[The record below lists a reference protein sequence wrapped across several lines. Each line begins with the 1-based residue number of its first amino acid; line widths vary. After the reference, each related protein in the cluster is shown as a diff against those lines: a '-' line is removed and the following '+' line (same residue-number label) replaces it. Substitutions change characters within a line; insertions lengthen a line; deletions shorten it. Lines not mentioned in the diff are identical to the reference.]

1 MTKLINRFSSM
12 QLSVA
17 LHGAVALIIVLMSL
31 DLFKIS
37 PKKIVDFEIYTDPV
51 LAQVANPIINKPMEE
66 TPPPPKPEVVTRK
79 VFGVNRKSIT
89 TNDATATAVKAG
101 NTTAKENDNLELNKD
116 DADSLPIPV
125 ADYLITDEPSVIFE
139 PKNKQRTEEARK
151 NGYTATA
158 RMKIL
163 VDVEGNVRDV
173 KLLNELKYGLG
184 ERAVEIVKQVKLSPA
199 KVNGKPVAVI
209 RDFTINFKATD

>member
-1 MTKLINRFSSM
+1 MSKLINRLSSL
-12 QLSVA
+12 QLSIMLHGVVA
-17 LHGAVALIIVLMSL
+17 LVIVLMSL
-31 DLFKIS
+31 DLFKITQ
-37 PKKIVDFEIYTDPV
+37 KKIVDFEVYTDPV
-51 LAQVANPIINKPMEE
+51 LAQVSHPIMNKPVEQA
-66 TPPPPKPEVVTRK
+66 PPKPEVVTRK
-79 VFGVNRKSIT
+79 VFGVNRKSTT
-89 TNDATATAVKAG
+89 TNEASATAVKSG

-151 NGYTATA
+151 NGYTGTA

-163 VDVEGNVRDV
+163 VDTEGNVRDV

-209 RDFTINFKATD
+209 RDFTITFKATD

>member
-1 MTKLINRFSSM
+1 MSKLISRLSSI
-12 QLSVA
+12 QLSIMLHGVVA
-17 LHGAVALIIVLMSL
+17 LVIILMSL
-31 DLFKIS
+31 DLFKITK
-37 PKKIVDFEIYTDPV
+37 KKIIDFEVYTDPV
-51 LAQVANPIINKPMEE
+51 LAQMANPVVNKPMEE
-66 TPPPPKPEVVTRK
+66 TPPPKPEVVTRK

-89 TNDATATAVKAG
+89 TTDASATAVKAG

-184 ERAVEIVKQVKLSPA
+184 ERAIEIVKQVKLSPA

-209 RDFTINFKATD
+209 RDFTITFKATD

>member
-1 MTKLINRFSSM
+1 M
-12 QLSVA
+12 
-17 LHGAVALIIVLMSL
+17 LHGLFALIIILMSL
-31 DLFKIS
+31 DLFKITK
-37 PKKIVDFEIYTDPV
+37 KKIVDFEVYTDPV
-51 LAQVANPIINKPMEE
+51 LAQTANPIMNKPIEQAA
-66 TPPPPKPEVVTRK
+66 PPKPEVVTRK

-89 TNDATATAVKAG
+89 TTDASATAVKAG
-101 NTTAKENDNLELNKD
+101 NTTAKENDNLDLNKD

-125 ADYLITDEPSVIFE
+125 ADYLITDEPAVIFE

-151 NGYTATA
+151 NGYTGTA

-163 VDVEGNVRDV
+163 VDIEGNVRDV

-184 ERAVEIVKQVKLSPA
+184 ERAIEIVKQVKLSPA

-209 RDFTINFKATD
+209 RDFTITFKATD

>member
-1 MTKLINRFSSM
+1 MSKLISRLSSL
-12 QLSVA
+12 QLSVV
-17 LHGAVALIIVLMSL
+17 LHGLVALVIVLMSL
-31 DLFKIS
+31 DLFKITK
-37 PKKIVDFEIYTDPV
+37 KKIVDFEVYTDPV
-51 LAQVANPIINKPMEE
+51 LAQVSNPVMNKPIEE
-66 TPPPPKPEVVTRK
+66 TPPPKPEVVTRK

-89 TNDATATAVKAG
+89 TNDASATAVKAG

-209 RDFTINFKATD
+209 RDFTITFKATD

>member
-1 MTKLINRFSSM
+1 MSRLTSRFSSL
-12 QLSVA
+12 QVSIA
-17 LHGAVALIIVLMSL
+17 LHGLVALVILLMSL
-31 DLFKIS
+31 DLFKITR
-37 PKKIVDFEIYTDPV
+37 KKTVDFEVYTDPV
-51 LAQVANPIINKPMEE
+51 LVQVSQPVMNRPIEE
-66 TPPPPKPEVVTRK
+66 TAPPKPEVVTRK

-89 TNDATATAVKAG
+89 TTEAGATAVKAG
-101 NTTAKENDNLELNKD
+101 NTTAKENDSLELNKD

-151 NGYTATA
+151 NGYTGTA

-163 VDVEGNVRDV
+163 VDTDGNVRDV

-184 ERAVEIVKQVKLSPA
+184 ERAIEIVKQVKLSPA

-209 RDFTINFKATD
+209 RDFTITFKATD

>member
-1 MTKLINRFSSM
+1 MIKLIRRLSSI
-12 QLSVA
+12 QLSILIHTLVA
-17 LHGAVALIIVLMSL
+17 LVIILMSL
-31 DLFKIS
+31 DFFKMT
-37 PKKIVDFEIYTDPV
+37 KKKTIDFEVYTDPI
-51 LAQVANPIINKPMEE
+51 LAQMKNPVMNKPIEQ
-66 TPPPPKPEVVTRK
+66 TPPSEPEVNARK

-89 TNDATATAVKAG
+89 TTDSAATAVKAG

-151 NGYTATA
+151 NGYTGTA

-163 VDVEGNVRDV
+163 VDTEGNVRDV

-184 ERAVEIVKQVKLSPA
+184 ERAIEIVKQVKLSPA

-209 RDFTINFKATD
+209 RDFTITFKATD

>member
-1 MTKLINRFSSM
+1 MLKLTCRLSSL
-12 QLSVA
+12 QLSIA
-17 LHGAVALIIVLMSL
+17 LHGLVGLVILLMSF
-31 DLFKIS
+31 DLVKIT
-37 PKKIVDFEIYTDPV
+37 KKKSADFEVYTDPV
-51 LAQVANPIINKPMEE
+51 LARVANPVVNKPIEE
-66 TPPPPKPEVVTRK
+66 TPPPKPEVVSRK
-79 VFGVNRKSIT
+79 VFGINRKSIT
-89 TNDATATAVKAG
+89 TTDASATAVKAG
-101 NTTAKENDNLELNKD
+101 NTTAKENDDLELNKD

-151 NGYTATA
+151 NRYTGTA

-163 VDVEGNVRDV
+163 VDTDGNVRDV

-199 KVNGKPVAVI
+199 KVNGKPVTVI
-209 RDFTINFKATD
+209 RDFTITFKATD

>member
-1 MTKLINRFSSM
+1 MNQLTRRFSSL
-12 QLSVA
+12 QVSIA
-17 LHGAVALIIVLMSL
+17 LHGLVALVILLMSL
-31 DLFKIS
+31 DLFKVS
-37 PKKIVDFEIYTDPV
+37 RKKIVDFEVYTDPI
-51 LAQVANPIINKPMEE
+51 LAQVANPILNKPMEE
-66 TPPPPKPEVVTRK
+66 TPPSKPEVVTRK

-89 TNDATATAVKAG
+89 TNDVGAVAVKAG

-151 NGYTATA
+151 NGYTGTA

-163 VDVEGNVRDV
+163 VDTNGTVRDV

-184 ERAVEIVKQVKLSPA
+184 ERAMEIVKQVKLSPA

-209 RDFTINFKATD
+209 RDFTITFKATD

>member
-1 MTKLINRFSSM
+1 MTKFIHKLSSW
-12 QLSVA
+12 QLSVL
-17 LHGAVALIIVLMSL
+17 LHGMVGLVIVLMSL
-31 DLFKIS
+31 DLFKIT
-37 PKKIVDFEIYTDPV
+37 KKQTVRFEVYTDPV
-51 LAQVANPIINKPMEE
+51 LAQTNQPIVNKPIEE
-66 TPPPPKPEVVTRK
+66 AAPIKPEVVARK
-79 VFGVNRKSIT
+79 VFGVSRKSIT
-89 TNDATATAVKAG
+89 TNQASAVAVKAG

-116 DADSLPIPV
+116 DVDQLPIPV

-151 NGYTATA
+151 NGYTGTA

-163 VDVEGNVRDV
+163 VDTEGNVRDV

-199 KVNGKPVAVI
+199 KVNGKPVAVL
-209 RDFTINFKATD
+209 RDFTITFKATD